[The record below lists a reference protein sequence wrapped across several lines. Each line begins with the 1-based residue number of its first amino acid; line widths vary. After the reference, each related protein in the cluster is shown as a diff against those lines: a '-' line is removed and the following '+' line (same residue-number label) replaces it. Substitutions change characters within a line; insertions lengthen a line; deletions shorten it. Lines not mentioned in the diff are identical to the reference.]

1 MSDIVPANTNNII
14 PANNEDQAFNDYIG
28 NLTPVQRKMIS
39 EKDPNIQTVV
49 IYNQATGTK
58 YFDVVNVQTGQSV
71 PGIQRPGEFLLDDMR
86 IDQRNGRA

>member
-1 MSDIVPANTNNII
+1 
-14 PANNEDQAFNDYIG
+14 
-28 NLTPVQRKMIS
+28 MIS

-86 IDQRNGRA
+86 IDQRNGRAVNSNANMSFPLVIVGSRAMDEL